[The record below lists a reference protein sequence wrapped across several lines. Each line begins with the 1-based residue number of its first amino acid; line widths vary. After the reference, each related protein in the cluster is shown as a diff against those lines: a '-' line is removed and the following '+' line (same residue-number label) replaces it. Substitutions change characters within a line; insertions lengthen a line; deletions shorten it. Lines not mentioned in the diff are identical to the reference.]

1 MIDLKTLLEE
11 SDSDDD
17 IDSDFLIGEN
27 EKTVIKAEKNHT
39 KIYDKRWCSGTGNDR
54 YEENYAI
61 NALKRMSVW
70 SY

>member
-39 KIYDKRWCSGTGNDR
+39 KIYDKR
-54 YEENYAI
+54 
-61 NALKRMSVW
+61 
-70 SY
+70 